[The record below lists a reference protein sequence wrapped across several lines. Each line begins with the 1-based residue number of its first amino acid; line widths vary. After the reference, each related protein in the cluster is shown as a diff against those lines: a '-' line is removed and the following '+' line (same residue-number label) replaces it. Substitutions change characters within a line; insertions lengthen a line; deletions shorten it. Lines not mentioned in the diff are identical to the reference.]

1 MRWACHDRETFNGGR
16 QSINFHPIKKEGP
29 THMISDLAKPFDDIV
44 RNMDQELQ
52 TLVSE
57 GKRLIGYF
65 CTYTPVE
72 LIHASGFIPV
82 RIMGETETIEKAYTL
97 IPEFICPYMRKV
109 VERGLSGSYKC
120 LDGLVQGYTCDA
132 ACGVA
137 NIWEANMGADLF
149 HILPLP
155 YVDQLESRSF
165 LRSGLEDLSE
175 ILKHAGGDFSLERLA
190 CSLDIYGKI
199 RTLMSELYELRYE
212 HRLPLSA
219 EDFLTIVQAG
229 FITTPERYLSMLKEL
244 IGALPETCDPG
255 NGLPILVSGSIIEE
269 TKVLRILEE
278 SGGWVVADDLCTGMR
293 NFVPAYGH
301 GIDPMDQL
309 IDRFMN
315 RFPCPS
321 RTSAEERLPRLLDLI
336 THSKARAVVFIF
348 QKYCTPHLGDY
359 PFLNE
364 ALKDKGIP
372 SIMVELDE
380 TGIMESQLK
389 TRLEGF
395 FEMIGW

>member
-1 MRWACHDRETFNGGR
+1 MT
-16 QSINFHPIKKEGP
+16 
-29 THMISDLAKPFDDIV
+29 SDLARPFDDIV

-52 TLVSE
+52 TLVSG

-65 CTYTPVE
+65 CTYTPIE
-72 LIHASGFIPV
+72 LIYASGFIPV

-97 IPEFICPYMRKV
+97 IPEFICPYMRKA

-137 NIWEANMGADLF
+137 NIWEANMGADPF

-155 YVDQLESRSF
+155 YVDQPEARYF
-165 LRSGLEDLSE
+165 LRSGLEYLTE
-175 ILKHAGGDFSLERLA
+175 ILKGAGGEYSHERLA
-190 CSLDIYGKI
+190 DSLDIYGRI
-199 RTLMSELYELRYE
+199 RTLMAELYELRYDN
-212 HRLPLSA
+212 RLPFGA

-229 FITTPERYLSMLKEL
+229 FVTAPERYLAMLQNL
-244 IGALPETCDPG
+244 IDALPETCDEGKGVPV
-255 NGLPILVSGSIIEE
+255 LVSGSLIEE
-269 TKVLRILEE
+269 TKVMRILEE
-278 SGGWVVADDLCTGMR
+278 SGGKVVADDLCTGMR

-301 GIDPMDQL
+301 GSDPMDQL
-309 IDRFMN
+309 VDRIMN

-348 QKYCTPHLGDY
+348 QKYCTPHLGDH
-359 PFLNE
+359 PFMNSV
-364 ALKDKGIP
+364 LKDKGIP
-372 SIMVELDE
+372 SIAVELDE

-389 TRLEGF
+389 TRLESF

>member
-1 MRWACHDRETFNGGR
+1 
-16 QSINFHPIKKEGP
+16 
-29 THMISDLAKPFDDIV
+29 MISDLARPFDEIV

-52 TLVSE
+52 TLASE

-82 RIMGETETIEKAYTL
+82 RILGDAGTVEKAYTL
-97 IPEFICPYMRKV
+97 TPDFICPYLRKA
-109 VERGLSGSYKC
+109 VEKGLNGSYKC

-137 NIWEANMGADLF
+137 NIWEANMGADPF

-155 YVDQLESRSF
+155 YVDQDESRSF
-165 LRSGLEDLSE
+165 LRSGLEDLAE
-175 ILKHAGGDFSLERLA
+175 ILKRAGGDFSQERLA
-190 CSLDIYGKI
+190 DSLDIYGRI
-199 RTLMSELYELRYE
+199 RTLMSELYEIRYE

-229 FITTPERYLSMLKEL
+229 FITAPERYLSMLHDL
-244 IGALPETCDPG
+244 IDALPETCDPG
-255 NGLPILVSGSIIEE
+255 EGVPILVSGSLIEE
-269 TKVLRILEE
+269 TKVLRIIEE
-278 SGGWVVADDLCTGMR
+278 SGGRVVADDLCTGMR

-301 GIDPMDQL
+301 GSDPMDQL

-321 RTSAEERLPRLLDLI
+321 RSSAEYRLPRLLDLMK
-336 THSKARAVVFIF
+336 HSKACAMVFVF
-348 QKYCTPHLGDY
+348 QKYCTPHLSDY
-359 PFLNE
+359 PFLND

-380 TGIMESQLK
+380 TGIMEGQLK
-389 TRLEGF
+389 TRLESF